1 MKKCVLV
8 LAVLAMSTS
17 AWGFGIGNYSGDCNG
32 MPLYCPTP
40 CPCPTPSPCPGA
52 VIVGDFAGQAGLLYS
67 SPCSPVCVM
76 GVDSCQGAWSK
87 QGQIGCIDWG
97 CFASFG
103 NHNVYG
109 GPVWPSFTYHP

>member
-17 AWGFGIGNYSGDCNG
+17 AWGF
-32 MPLYCPTP
+32 
-40 CPCPTPSPCPGA
+40 

-67 SPCSPVCVM
+67 SPCAPVCVM

-87 QGQIGCIDWG
+87 QGQIGCLDWS

-103 NHNVYG
+103 NHHVYG
-109 GPVWPSFTYHP
+109 GPVWPSFTYAPR